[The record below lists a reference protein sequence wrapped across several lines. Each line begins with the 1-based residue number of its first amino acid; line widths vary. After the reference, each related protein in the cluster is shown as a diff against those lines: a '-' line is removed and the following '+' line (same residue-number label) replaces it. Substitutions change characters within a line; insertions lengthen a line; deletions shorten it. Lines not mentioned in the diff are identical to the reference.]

1 MSMCPE
7 DFFKTVTGG
16 SRFFASLVSEEG
28 AGGGRRVTL
37 LAFDY
42 VEDIVADI
50 AVVFHWS
57 PSEIFVMTPGELVAW
72 RERAAVRTGNH
83 NDE

>member
-1 MSMCPE
+1 M
-7 DFFKTVTGG
+7 
-16 SRFFASLVSEEG
+16 
-28 AGGGRRVTL
+28 
-37 LAFDY
+37 
-42 VEDIVADI
+42 VADI

-72 RERAAVRTGNH
+72 RERATVRTGNH